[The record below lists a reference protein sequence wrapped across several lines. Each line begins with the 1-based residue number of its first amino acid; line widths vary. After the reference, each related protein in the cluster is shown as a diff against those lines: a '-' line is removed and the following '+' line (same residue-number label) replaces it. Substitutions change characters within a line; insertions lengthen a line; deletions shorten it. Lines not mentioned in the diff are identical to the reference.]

1 MRILFVEDDELL
13 TQVLVNQ
20 LSTQRYIV
28 DVATDG
34 IQGLNYAQATCYDL
48 IVLDVNLPGLDG
60 IHLCQTLRQNHYNG
74 PILLLTAN
82 ADSSHKV
89 LGLDSGADDYVV
101 KPCTVEELNARIRAL
116 LRRPNATVASTLTWG
131 DLILD
136 SGSCEVRY
144 RGQLL
149 HLSPKE
155 YGLLELLL
163 RNPQRVFSSSSIL
176 EHLWGFEDMP
186 SEETV
191 RTHIKRL
198 RRKLKAA
205 GAAEIIDNVYGMG
218 YRLKPATE
226 TETETVTAPP
236 HDPQSAQ
243 DEARLAVIAVWE
255 QFKPPTLERVAIL
268 DQAVAALETG
278 SLPEELR
285 LAATDAAHKLTG
297 SLTMFG
303 FPAGSELGSK
313 IERCLEKMTNAED
326 AATLRSLVSNL
337 HEVLQQTPQ
346 AWDDEMTASFSRV
359 VAPQPQPNHVPE
371 VLPEIT
377 VLIVDDDPLVLS
389 RLQQF
394 LPRWGIQPIT
404 LTNPRDIWKAL
415 ETADPDLLILDVEMP
430 EINGIELCRYI
441 RQDSLWCGLPILFL
455 TASRNTETV
464 VQLYTAGA
472 DDYVAKPFTEPEV
485 VTRIFNRLE
494 RNRLLQSLAE
504 TDQLTGVANRLRS
517 TRELNRYL
525 SLSQHSGK
533 PVCVAIVDLDH
544 FKQVNDQYGHDVG
557 DLVLKRIA
565 SILQQQLRSEDT
577 VARWGGEEFL
587 IGMYGIHKSQA
598 LSRLNQVLEL
608 VRQETFAVVA
618 STSLKLTFSAGIA
631 EAPIDSTDLHSLYRL
646 ADAAMYRAKAAGRN
660 CIMLT

>member
-34 IQGLNYAQATCYDL
+34 IQGLNYAQATSYDL
-48 IVLDVNLPGLDG
+48 IVLDVNLPGLNG
-60 IHLCQTLRQNHYNG
+60 IQLCQTLRQNQYNG

-89 LGLDSGADDYVV
+89 LGLDAGADDYVV
-101 KPCTVEELNARIRAL
+101 KPCTVEELSARIRAL
-116 LRRPNATVASTLTWG
+116 LRRPSATVATTLTWG
-131 DLILD
+131 DLSLEP
-136 SGSCEVRY
+136 SSCEVTY

-149 HLSPKE
+149 HLSRKE

-163 RNPQRVFSSSSIL
+163 RYPQRVFSSSSIL

-205 GAAEIIDNVYGMG
+205 GAAEMIDNVYGMG
-218 YRLKPATE
+218 YRLKPVAE
-226 TETETVTAPP
+226 EL
-236 HDPQSAQ
+236 HDSPSVQ
-243 DEARLAVIAVWE
+243 DEARMAAIAVWE
-255 QFKPPTLERVAIL
+255 QFKPPTLERVAVL
-268 DQAVAALETG
+268 DQAVAALQTG
-278 SLPEELR
+278 HLPEDLR
-285 LAATDAAHKLTG
+285 LAATSAAHKLAG
-297 SLTMFG
+297 SLAMFG
-303 FPAGSELGSK
+303 FPAGSELGK
-313 IERCLEKMTNAED
+313 RIEQWLLTTTGTED
-326 AATLRSLVSNL
+326 VAALRSLVSEL
-337 HEVLQQTPQ
+337 HEILQQFPQ
-346 AWDDEMTASFSRV
+346 VWDEEAPASSSKPAI
-359 VAPQPQPNHVPE
+359 APLLQPNRSPAI
-371 VLPEIT
+371 LPETT
-377 VLIVDDDPLVLS
+377 VLVVDDDPLVLD

-394 LPRWGIQPIT
+394 LPRWGIKPIT
-404 LTNPRDIWKAL
+404 LSNPREIWNAL
-415 ETADPDLLILDVEMP
+415 ETATPDLVILDVHMP
-430 EINGIELCRYI
+430 EMNGIELCRYI

-455 TASRNTETV
+455 TVSRDTETV
-464 VQLYTAGA
+464 LQLYTAGA

-494 RNRLLQSLAE
+494 RNRLLHSLAE
-504 TDQLTGVANRLRS
+504 TDQLTGVANRHRS

-533 PVCVAIVDLDH
+533 PVCLAIIDLDH

-557 DLVLKRIA
+557 NLALKRIA
-565 SILQQQLRSEDT
+565 SILQQQFRSEDT

-587 IGMYGIHKSQA
+587 VGMYGIHKSQA
-598 LSRLNQVLEL
+598 MIRLNQVLQL
-608 VRQETFAVVA
+608 VRQENFAVVA
-618 STSLKLTFSAGIA
+618 TTSLKLTFSAGIA
-631 EAPIDSTDLHSLYRL
+631 EAPIDGTDLHNLYRL

-660 CIMLT
+660 CILLA